1 MRHPLRVL
9 LIEDIE
15 SDALLLVDRLRLGGY
30 EPDWRRLDTLPEVRS
45 ALSEAAWDIILCDNT
60 LLSFRSL
67 DVLELMRELGLDWP
81 LIVVSVRMSE
91 AETVAAMR
99 AGARDYIRKES
110 MARLVPA
117 IVRELRD
124 TQIRKERQAALEEI
138 RLVQSI
144 ASAISETS
152 DVHLALGSVLRQVC
166 TSCRWGLGQAWLL
179 SGDNGAL
186 ECSPAWHGDAPGLEK
201 FRQASLA
208 MKYPA
213 SIGLPGSVWP
223 DRKPVWRRDCSSESD
238 EARAPL
244 AAASNLRTSVGVP
257 VLAGEKVVAV
267 LEFFRMEAMDE
278 DERFIGLISTL
289 AAQLGP
295 FIHRKQA
302 EDALRKNEE
311 MFRRLCD
318 CSPFGILVTD
328 EKGLCIFT
336 NPRCRKILGVSLV
349 QSLEKGWFRWVHP
362 DDHSTLVQQW
372 SATVA
377 AGRELSS
384 EFRIK
389 TDDRQ
394 IWARLRSSMMVP
406 EQRQAGGYVVTI
418 EDISEQKQMEAQFLQ
433 AQKMESIGRLAGGV
447 AHDFNN
453 LLTAINSFARLAQ
466 DSLPPDSQA
475 SGDIGMVLKAADRA
489 ANLTRQLLAFARRE
503 VISPQVLNPNALL
516 PDLERML
523 TRLIRENISLQ
534 VKLGNQVGSVNAD
547 PSQLEQVLI
556 NLVVNAADAMPDGGR
571 LIIETANAELSAA
584 MVGATPGAGPG
595 QYIALTVTDTGT
607 GMPDEVK
614 AHIFEPFF
622 TTKEQ
627 GKGTGL
633 GLATVYG
640 IVKQNGGHIEV
651 SSQLGE
657 GTSFRV
663 YLPRVAAGPP
673 PEGGGSQT
681 EILTKGSGN
690 ILLVEDEPQVR
701 WLANRVLTAQGYQVM
716 EAANGEEGLQIARQN
731 AGLEFHLLVTDMVM
745 PRMGGKVLAETIRLE
760 RPAVKILFMS
770 GYSDEW
776 VDSQHEFA
784 EGSGFLRKPYKPEDL
799 ARKVYEMIHGGSAPG
814 ATDVPAPAEQQ
825 AASVVT
831 ARAAEFSRRD

>member
-1 MRHPLRVL
+1 MSHSLRVL
-9 LIEDIE
+9 LIEDME
-15 SDALLLVDRLRLGGY
+15 SDALVLVDRLRRGGY
-30 EPDWRRLDTLPEVRS
+30 EPDWRRVDSLLEVR
-45 ALSEAAWDIILCDNT
+45 AVFAGAPWDIILCDNH
-60 LLSFRSL
+60 LPSFRSL
-67 DVLELMRELGLDWP
+67 DVLSLMHELGLDWP
-81 LIVVSVRMSE
+81 LIVVSGRMTE
-91 AETVAAMR
+91 AETVAAMK

-124 TQIRKERQAALEEI
+124 TQIRKERQTAHQEI
-138 RLVQSI
+138 RLLQSI
-144 ASAISETS
+144 ASAISDTS

-166 TSCRWGLGQAWLL
+166 VSCHWVLGQAWLL
-179 SGDNGAL
+179 NGDNDLL
-186 ECSPAWHGDAPGLEK
+186 ECSPAWHGDASGHEG

-208 MKYPA
+208 LKFGA
-213 SIGLPGSVWP
+213 SMGLPGSAWS
-223 DRKPVWRRDCSSESD
+223 DRNPVWRRDFSCETGD
-238 EARAPL
+238 VRAPL
-244 AAASNLRTSVGVP
+244 AAAANLRASVGVP
-257 VLAGEKVVAV
+257 VLAGQKVVAII
-267 LEFFRMEAMDE
+267 EFFRAEALDP
-278 DERFIGLISTL
+278 DDRFMGLITTL
-289 AAQLGP
+289 AAQLGH
-295 FIHRKQA
+295 FIHQKQA
-302 EDALRKNEE
+302 EEALRKSEE
-311 MFRRLCD
+311 LFRRLCD

-328 EKGLCIFT
+328 EKGLCIFS

-372 SATVA
+372 FATVA
-377 AGRELSS
+377 ARSELSS

-389 TDDRQ
+389 TDGRQ

-406 EQRQAGGYVVTI
+406 EQGQGQGSGYVVTI

-475 SGDIGMVLKAADRA
+475 RSDIEMVLKAADRA

-503 VISPQVLNPNALL
+503 VINPQVLNPNVLL
-516 PDLERML
+516 LDLERML
-523 TRLIRENISLQ
+523 TRLIRENITLK
-534 VKLGNQVGSVNAD
+534 VKPGDQVGSVNAD

-556 NLVVNAADAMPDGGR
+556 NLVVNAADAMPAGGR
-571 LIIETANAELSAA
+571 LTIETANAELSAA
-584 MVGATPGAGPG
+584 AVGQTSGAGPG

-607 GMPDEVK
+607 GITDEVK

-622 TTKEQ
+622 TTKEL

-651 SSQLGE
+651 SSQVGE

-663 YLPRVAAGPP
+663 YLPRVAAVLP
-673 PEGGGSQT
+673 PEARSSQT
-681 EILTKGSGN
+681 EFRPKGSEN

-701 WLANRVLTAQGYQVM
+701 WLAKRVLTAQGYQVT
-716 EAANGEEGLQIARQN
+716 EAANGEEGLQVARQN
-731 AGLEFHLLVTDMVM
+731 AGVEFHLLVTDMVM
-745 PRMGGKVLAETIRLE
+745 PRMGGKMLAERIRLE
-760 RPAVKILFMS
+760 RPLLKVLFMS

-776 VDSQHEFA
+776 VDNQQEFE
-784 EGSGFLRKPYKPEDL
+784 EGSGFLRKPYKPEEL
-799 ARKVYEMIHGGSAPG
+799 VRKVYEMIHNS
-814 ATDVPAPAEQQ
+814 PAPKTNAIRPPGEQT
-825 AASVVT
+825 AAVEAVQP
-831 ARAAEFSRRD
+831 